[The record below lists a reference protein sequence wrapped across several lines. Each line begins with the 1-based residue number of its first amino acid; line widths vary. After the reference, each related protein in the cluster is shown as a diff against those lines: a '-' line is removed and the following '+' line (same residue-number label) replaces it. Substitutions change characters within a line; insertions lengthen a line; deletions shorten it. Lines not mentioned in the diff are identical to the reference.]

1 MEILLECS
9 LDQMTGKIVKKD
21 LMNFLLVANKS
32 LSALIRKSIIHR
44 IFPIELAFLLPE
56 SVQHLTVGIELLD

>member
-32 LSALIRKSIIHR
+32 LSALIRKSIIYR
-44 IFPIELAFLLPE
+44 IFPIELTFLLPE